1 MKIAVT
7 DPDYRN
13 WIWQSLGNRTGG
25 ALLQFLTGL
34 IIGRSRPAIE
44 QAELSGTP
52 AVRGRRVIACG
63 LTISAGA
70 AKCISQRLSRQ
81 LRRIA

>member
-13 WIWQSLGNRTGG
+13 WIWPSLGNRTGG

-34 IIGRSRPAIE
+34 IIGRSRLAIE
-44 QAELSGTP
+44 RADE
-52 AVRGRRVIACG
+52 VGRRRFK
-63 LTISAGA
+63 AGG
-70 AKCISQRLSRQ
+70 RSR
-81 LRRIA
+81 A